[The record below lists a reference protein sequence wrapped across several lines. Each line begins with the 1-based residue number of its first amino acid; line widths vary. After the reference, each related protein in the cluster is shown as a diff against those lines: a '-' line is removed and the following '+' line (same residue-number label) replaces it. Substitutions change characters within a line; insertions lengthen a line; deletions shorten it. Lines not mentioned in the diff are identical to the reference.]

1 MRYTNRDEPILEAP
15 IPGMAMTHEVGA
27 RPWQTPPQYPT
38 VSQAAQY
45 YVTSMQDESFIEQ
58 AINLMET
65 GMPITLIANNMQLM
79 SVMEGKHTIDV
90 GMLLIPVIMEMLMLI
105 GDRAGIEYTTGMERD
120 KEIELKDSASE
131 AAFSRF
137 QKELDKPE
145 VEDVVVEEEEKDKEE
160 QEEPIGLMARR
171 T

>member
-1 MRYTNRDEPILEAP
+1 MRYGNREEPILEAP

-65 GMPITLIANNMQLM
+65 GMPITLMANNIQLAT
-79 SVMEGKHTIDV
+79 VLQGKHTIDV

-120 KEIELKDSASE
+120 KDIEINDSASE
-131 AAFSRF
+131 AAFTKF
-137 QKELDKPE
+137 QKELGEDKPQE
-145 VEDVVVEEEEKDKEE
+145 EVVEEDK
-160 QEEPIGLMARR
+160 QEEEPMGLMARR
-171 T
+171 G

>member
-1 MRYTNRDEPILEAP
+1 MRYGNRTEPILEAP

-38 VSQAAQY
+38 VNKAAQY
-45 YVTSMQDESFIEQ
+45 YVVSMQDESFVEQ

-90 GMLLIPVIMEMLMLI
+90 GRLLIPVIMEMLMLI
-105 GDRAGIEYTTGMERD
+105 GDRAGIKYATGMERD

-145 VEDVVVEEEEKDKEE
+145 VEDVIVEEEKEKEE
-160 QEEPIGLMARR
+160 QEKSMGLMARR
-171 T
+171 V

>member
-1 MRYTNRDEPILEAP
+1 MRYGNRTEPILEAP

-38 VSQAAQY
+38 VNKAAQY
-45 YVTSMQDESFIEQ
+45 YVVSMQDESFVEQ
-58 AINLMET
+58 AIIMMET

-105 GDRAGIEYTTGMERD
+105 GDRAGIKYATGMERD

-145 VEDVVVEEEEKDKEE
+145 VEDVVVEEEKEKEE
-160 QEEPIGLMARR
+160 QEEPMGLMARR
-171 T
+171 V

>member
-1 MRYTNRDEPILEAP
+1 MRYGNRDEPILEAP

-65 GMPITLIANNMQLM
+65 GMPITLMANNIQLAT
-79 SVMEGKHTIDV
+79 VLQGKHTIDV

-120 KEIELKDSASE
+120 QDIEINDSASE
-131 AAFSRF
+131 AAFTKF
-137 QKELDKPE
+137 QKELGEDKPQE
-145 VEDVVVEEEEKDKEE
+145 EVVEEDKQE
-160 QEEPIGLMARR
+160 EEPIGLMARR
-171 T
+171 D

>member
-1 MRYTNRDEPILEAP
+1 MRYTNREEPILEAP

-38 VSQAAQY
+38 VNKAAQY
-45 YVTSMQDESFIEQ
+45 YVVSMQDESFVEQ

-105 GDRAGIEYTTGMERD
+105 GDRAGIKYATGMERD

-137 QKELDKPE
+137 QKELDKPD
-145 VEDVVVEEEEKDKEE
+145 VEDVVVEEENDKEE
-160 QEEPIGLMARR
+160 KEKPMGLMARR
-171 T
+171 V

>member
-1 MRYTNRDEPILEAP
+1 MRYGNRTEPILEAP

-38 VSQAAQY
+38 VNKAAQY
-45 YVTSMQDESFIEQ
+45 YVVSMQDESFVEQ

-90 GMLLIPVIMEMLMLI
+90 GM
-105 GDRAGIEYTTGMERD
+105 
-120 KEIELKDSASE
+120 
-131 AAFSRF
+131 
-137 QKELDKPE
+137 
-145 VEDVVVEEEEKDKEE
+145 
-160 QEEPIGLMARR
+160 
-171 T
+171 

>member
-1 MRYTNRDEPILEAP
+1 MRYGNRDEPILEAP

-45 YVTSMQDESFIEQ
+45 YVTSMQDEAFVEQ

-65 GMPITLIANNMQLM
+65 GMPITLMANNIQLAT
-79 SVMEGKHTIDV
+79 VLQGKHTIDV

-120 KEIELKDSASE
+120 KDIEINDSASE
-131 AAFSRF
+131 AAFTKF
-137 QKELDKPE
+137 QKELGEDKPQEE
-145 VEDVVVEEEEKDKEE
+145 VAEEDKQEEE
-160 QEEPIGLMARR
+160 PMGLMARR
-171 T
+171 G

>member
-1 MRYTNRDEPILEAP
+1 MRYGNRTEPILEAP

-38 VSQAAQY
+38 VNKAAQY
-45 YVTSMQDESFIEQ
+45 YVVSMQDESFVEQ

-105 GDRAGIEYTTGMERD
+105 GDRAGIKYATGMERD

-145 VEDVVVEEEEKDKEE
+145 VEDVVVEEEKEE
-160 QEEPIGLMARR
+160 EKQEKPMGLMARR
-171 T
+171 V

>member
-1 MRYTNRDEPILEAP
+1 MRYGNRTAPILEAP

-38 VSQAAQY
+38 VNKAAQY
-45 YVTSMQDESFIEQ
+45 YVVSMQDESFVEQ

-105 GDRAGIEYTTGMERD
+105 GDRAGIKYATGMERD
-120 KEIELKDSASE
+120 KEI
-131 AAFSRF
+131 
-137 QKELDKPE
+137 
-145 VEDVVVEEEEKDKEE
+145 
-160 QEEPIGLMARR
+160 
-171 T
+171 

>member
-1 MRYTNRDEPILEAP
+1 MRYGNRDEPILEAP

-38 VSQAAQY
+38 VSKAAQY

-65 GMPITLIANNMQLM
+65 GMPITLIANNIHLM

-105 GDRAGIEYTTGMERD
+105 GDRAGIEYSTGMERD
-120 KEIELKDSASE
+120 KDIEVNDSASE
-131 AAFSRF
+131 AAFAKF
-137 QKELDKPE
+137 QKELGEDKPQE
-145 VEDVVVEEEEKDKEE
+145 EVVEEDK
-160 QEEPIGLMARR
+160 QEEEEPMGLMARR
-171 T
+171 G

>member
-1 MRYTNRDEPILEAP
+1 MRYGNRTEPILEAP

-38 VSQAAQY
+38 VNKAAQY
-45 YVTSMQDESFIEQ
+45 YVVSMQDESFVEQ

-105 GDRAGIEYTTGMERD
+105 GDRAGIKYATGMERD

-145 VEDVVVEEEEKDKEE
+145 VEDVIVEEEKEKEE
-160 QEEPIGLMARR
+160 QEKSMGLMARR
-171 T
+171 V

>member
-1 MRYTNRDEPILEAP
+1 MRYGNRDEPILEAP

-45 YVTSMQDESFIEQ
+45 YVTSMQDEAFIEQ

-65 GMPITLIANNMQLM
+65 GMPITLMANNIQLAT
-79 SVMEGKHTIDV
+79 VLQGKHTIDV

-120 KEIELKDSASE
+120 KDIEIKDSASE
-131 AAFSRF
+131 AAFTKF
-137 QKELDKPE
+137 QKELGEDKPQEE
-145 VEDVVVEEEEKDKEE
+145 VAEENKQEEE
-160 QEEPIGLMARR
+160 PMGLMARR
-171 T
+171 G

>member
-1 MRYTNRDEPILEAP
+1 MRYGNRTEPILEAA
-15 IPGMAMTHEVGA
+15 IPGKAMTHEVGA

-38 VSQAAQY
+38 VNKAAQY
-45 YVTSMQDESFIEQ
+45 YVVSMQDESFVEQ

-105 GDRAGIEYTTGMERD
+105 GDRAGIKYATGMERD

-145 VEDVVVEEEEKDKEE
+145 VEDVVVEEEKEKEE
-160 QEEPIGLMARR
+160 QEEPMGLMARR
-171 T
+171 V

>member
-1 MRYTNRDEPILEAP
+1 MRYGNRTEPILEAP

-38 VSQAAQY
+38 VSKAAQY
-45 YVTSMQDESFIEQ
+45 YVASMQDESFVEQ

-65 GMPITLIANNMQLM
+65 GMPITLMANNIQLAT
-79 SVMEGKHTIDV
+79 VLQGKHTIDV

>member
-1 MRYTNRDEPILEAP
+1 MRYGNRTEPILEAP

-38 VSQAAQY
+38 VNKAAQY
-45 YVTSMQDESFIEQ
+45 YVVSMQDESFVEQ

-105 GDRAGIEYTTGMERD
+105 GDRAGIKYATGMERD

-137 QKELDKPE
+137 QKELDKPD
-145 VEDVVVEEEEKDKEE
+145 VEDVVVEEENDKEE
-160 QEEPIGLMARR
+160 KEEPMGLMARR
-171 T
+171 V

>member
-1 MRYTNRDEPILEAP
+1 MRYGNRTEPILEAP

-38 VSQAAQY
+38 VNKAAQY
-45 YVTSMQDESFIEQ
+45 YVVSMQDESFVEQ

-105 GDRAGIEYTTGMERD
+105 GDRAGIKYATGMERD

-145 VEDVVVEEEEKDKEE
+145 VEDVIVEEENDKEE
-160 QEEPIGLMARR
+160 KEEPMGLMARR
-171 T
+171 V

>member
-1 MRYTNRDEPILEAP
+1 MRYGNRTEPILEAP

-27 RPWQTPPQYPT
+27 RPWQTPPQYPP
-38 VSQAAQY
+38 VNKAAQY
-45 YVTSMQDESFIEQ
+45 YVVSMQDESFVEQ

-105 GDRAGIEYTTGMERD
+105 GDRAGIKYATGMERD

-145 VEDVVVEEEEKDKEE
+145 VEDVVVEEEKEKEE
-160 QEEPIGLMARR
+160 QEEPMGLMARR
-171 T
+171 V

>member
-1 MRYTNRDEPILEAP
+1 
-15 IPGMAMTHEVGA
+15 MAMTHEVGA

-38 VSQAAQY
+38 VNKAAQY
-45 YVTSMQDESFIEQ
+45 YVVSMQDESFVEQ

-105 GDRAGIEYTTGMERD
+105 GDRAGIKYATGMERD

-145 VEDVVVEEEEKDKEE
+145 VEDVIVEEENDKEE
-160 QEEPIGLMARR
+160 KEEPMGLMARR
-171 T
+171 V

>member
-1 MRYTNRDEPILEAP
+1 MRYGNRTEPILEAP

-38 VSQAAQY
+38 VNKAAQY
-45 YVTSMQDESFIEQ
+45 YVVSMQDESFVEQ

-79 SVMEGKHTIDV
+79 SVMEGKHSIDV

-105 GDRAGIEYTTGMERD
+105 GDRAGIKYATGMERD

-145 VEDVVVEEEEKDKEE
+145 VEDVVVEEEKQEEK
-160 QEEPIGLMARR
+160 QEEPMGLMARR
-171 T
+171 V

>member
-1 MRYTNRDEPILEAP
+1 MRYGNRTEPILEAP

-38 VSQAAQY
+38 VNKAAQY
-45 YVTSMQDESFIEQ
+45 YVVSMQDESFVEQ

-105 GDRAGIEYTTGMERD
+105 GDRAGIKYATGMERD

-137 QKELDKPE
+137 QKELDKPD
-145 VEDVVVEEEEKDKEE
+145 VEDVVVEEENDKEE
-160 QEEPIGLMARR
+160 KEKPMGLMARR
-171 T
+171 V